1 MKNKLLNKTAIL
13 IIPLFLALIS
23 AFTLTPPALAQGPN
37 GDQVIFGNNLELKAE
52 EKINGD
58 VLVFGGNVNVPASSE
73 IKGDL
78 VIFGGNATI
87 DGKVAGNI
95 GLIGG
100 NVNLSKTAMVKGDIG
115 LVGGEANVAEG
126 ATVEGQ
132 VQTLNRLIFDEDEG
146 FTIPPFPHPSPVP
159 PVAPAP
165 PAPPVAPLPT
175 ISPDHISSGFASG
188 ASRVFDF
195 VKNLIK
201 DIAVLVALAVI
212 AWLVAAFMP
221 EQMKVVGD
229 TLTQSAPVSFSLGLL
244 TWVIALVVGGVL
256 AITICLAFI
265 PLLGF
270 ILLAIATLFGWI
282 VAGQIIGERLLIA
295 SGRPYP
301 NLVTSTVVGVT
312 ALTLVATM
320 PVIGEVPCIGFIL
333 GLIGTLLA
341 LIVSMTGL
349 GAVILTR
356 FGTQP
361 YPTQGYA
368 YAGGVP
374 PAPKPAPTRNRA
386 PGDLLAS
393 LERSEAELRAR
404 IDAALAEA
412 DAAKETPAG
421 EEPGVEETQEKIIE
435 TPPLEEETA
444 SGDESADE
452 QAPKKRRKPKNQAP
466 DADEPEQDPAG

>member
-1 MKNKLLNKTAIL
+1 MKNKLLNKTVIL
-13 IIPLFLALIS
+13 IIPLLLAVIS
-23 AFTLTPPALAQGPN
+23 TFTLTLPALAQGPN
-37 GDQVIFGNNLELKAE
+37 GDQVVFGNNLELKAE

-58 VLVFGGNVNVPASSE
+58 VLVFGGNVTMPASSE

-78 VIFGGNATI
+78 VVFGGNADINGT
-87 DGKVAGNI
+87 VTGNI
-95 GLIGG
+95 GMLGG
-100 NVNLSKTAMVKGDIG
+100 DVNLGKTAVVKGDIG
-115 LVGGEANVAEG
+115 LLGGEANVAEG

-132 VQTLNRLIFDEDEG
+132 VQSLNRFHFGEGEG
-146 FTIPPFPHPSPVP
+146 FTVPPNPPASPVP
-159 PVAPAP
+159 PIPPVP
-165 PAPPVAPLPT
+165 PAPPVRPLPT
-175 ISPDHISSGFASG
+175 ISPDHISSGLLGG
-188 ASRVFDF
+188 ASRVFGF
-195 VKNLIK
+195 FKGLVE
-201 DIAVLVALAVI
+201 DIAILVALAVM

-229 TLTQSAPVSFSLGLL
+229 TLSRSAPVSFSLGLL
-244 TWVIALVVGGVL
+244 TWVIALVVGAVL

-301 NLVTSTVVGVT
+301 NLVTSTVLGVI
-312 ALTLVATM
+312 ALTIVATM
-320 PVIGEVPCIGFIL
+320 PIIGEVPCIGFIF
-333 GLIGTLLA
+333 GLVGTLLA
-341 LIVSMTGL
+341 LIVSLTGL

-361 YPTQGYA
+361 YPPPAYA

-374 PAPKPAPTRNRA
+374 PAPKPAPA
-386 PGDLLAS
+386 PGRPRADLLSS

-412 DAAKETPAG
+412 DAASEAPTG
-421 EEPGVEETQEKIIE
+421 EEPGVEEPEE
-435 TPPLEEETA
+435 SSENPPVEEPLT
-444 SGDESADE
+444 GDESANE

-466 DADEPEQDPAG
+466 DTADEPEQNPTL

>member
-1 MKNKLLNKTAIL
+1 MKSKLLHKSVIL

-23 AFTLTPPALAQGPN
+23 TFSLTPPALAQGPN

-58 VLVFGGNVNVPASSE
+58 VLVLGGNVTMPASSE
-73 IKGDL
+73 INGDL

-87 DGKVAGNI
+87 DGKVAGDI
-95 GLIGG
+95 GIIGG
-100 NVNLSKTAMVKGDIG
+100 NVSLSKTAVVKGDIG
-115 LVGGEANVAEG
+115 LVGGEAKIAEG

-146 FTIPPFPHPSPVP
+146 FTVPPFPHPSPAPPVPPDRPVP
-159 PVAPAP
+159 PVS
-165 PAPPVAPLPT
+165 PLPT
-175 ISPDHISSGFASG
+175 ISPDHVSSGLLGG
-188 ASRVFDF
+188 ASRVLGFFKSLVED
-195 VKNLIK
+195 LAI
-201 DIAVLVALAVI
+201 LVALAVM
-212 AWLVAAFMP
+212 AWLVSAFMP

-229 TLTQSAPVSFSLGLL
+229 TLTQSAPLSFSLGLV
-244 TWVIALVVGGVL
+244 TWVIAVVIGGVL

-301 NLVTSTVVGVT
+301 NLVSSTVIGVT
-312 ALTLVATM
+312 ALTIVATM
-320 PVIGEVPCIGFIL
+320 PIIGEVPCIGFIF
-333 GLIGTLLA
+333 GLVGTLVGLVVA
-341 LIVSMTGL
+341 LTGL

-361 YPTQGYA
+361 YPPQAYA
-368 YAGGVP
+368 YAGG
-374 PAPKPAPTRNRA
+374 ASPTPGPDRPRA
-386 PGDLLAS
+386 DILSS

-412 DAAKETPAG
+412 DAPQEAPAA
-421 EEPGVEETQEKIIE
+421 EEPTGGEPEEDAVSEE
-435 TPPLEEETA
+435 GLSGEPPP
-444 SGDESADE
+444 
-452 QAPKKRRKPKNQAP
+452 QKRRKPNVQAT
-466 DADEPEQDPAG
+466 DAGDEPEQNPTL